1 MDAATCSYSPESD
14 KESEGR
20 ELEQEEFDSEPE
32 RDNDLQ
38 QPTFKRRKFHGAA
51 MYSTKFDPAWKT
63 KFPCVKPV
71 KKDEFSFLCTV
82 CNKVISCKH
91 QGVKDVKRHIE
102 GLNHSKLA
110 KGADRQCTLAF
121 RKSSDPISGKVS
133 IL

>member
-1 MDAATCSYSPESD
+1 MIIIQAASCVEYVSHTVCALLVII
-14 KESEGR
+14 R
-20 ELEQEEFDSEPE
+20 
-32 RDNDLQ
+32 
-38 QPTFKRRKFHGAA
+38 
-51 MYSTKFDPAWKT
+51 

-102 GLNHSKLA
+102 GLNHSKVA

-121 RKSSDPISGKVS
+121 RQSSDPISGKV
-133 IL
+133 L